1 MQSVNVRFF
10 AIGLCAVA
18 AVAVPS
24 AHAGN
29 FVYTSIDVPGAVA
42 TFPNSVNDAGVVAG
56 TYQASAN
63 GSQYGGF
70 LWSNGTFTTFTGH
83 DARNSVGGPVVTNG
97 GMVAFA
103 ASGPHG
109 NFQTALIRRPD
120 GQVTTIK
127 TPLHGDSWVY
137 AANNHGQIVGDYSTA
152 GSAVRYGFLAR
163 DRQAVDLSVAGAA
176 NTFPVS
182 INDQG
187 IVAGWYGLTVGGPL
201 HGFYYE
207 NGAFTTFDPPG
218 ADLTVTVTINRA
230 GDIAG
235 YYYTPATG
243 TGTFGFVLSHGH
255 FHKYKAQP
263 GNEKDVVT
271 SLSYVMS
278 PDYVAGNFYNIAQ
291 QYAFTYANGVYT
303 QMTPF
308 NAAVSF
314 VNAGNAAGTLVGGY
328 LDSSNV
334 SHGFIAVCPAGQAPC
349 TN

>member
-1 MQSVNVRFF
+1 MQFVDVRLL
-10 AIGLCAVA
+10 AIGLSAMAATAVQ
-18 AVAVPS
+18 S

-29 FVYTSIDVPGAVA
+29 FVYTTIDVHGAFA
-42 TFPNSVNDAGVVAG
+42 TYPTSVNDAGVVAG
-56 TYQASAN
+56 TYQTAAN
-63 GSQYGGF
+63 SSQYGGF

-83 DARNSVGGPVVTNG
+83 DPRNTVGGPFVTNG
-97 GMVAFA
+97 GMVAFTA
-103 ASGPHG
+103 GGSHG

-127 TPLHGDSWVY
+127 TPLHGYSWVY
-137 AANNHGQIVGDYSTA
+137 GANNHGQIVGDYSMG
-152 GSAVRYGFLAR
+152 GSADRYGFLAQ
-163 DRQAVDLSVAGAA
+163 DRQAVDLSVPGAA
-176 NTFPVS
+176 NTFPVA

-187 IVAGWYGLTVGGPL
+187 VVAGWYGVTSSGPL
-201 HGFYYE
+201 RGFYYE

-218 ADLTVTVTINRA
+218 SNLTVTETINHA

-235 YYYTPATG
+235 YYYTPQTG

-263 GNEKDVVT
+263 GNERDVVT

-278 PDYVAGNFYNIAQ
+278 PDYVAGNFYNIVQ

-303 QMTPF
+303 RMAPF
-308 NAAVSF
+308 NATVSF
-314 VNAGNAAGTLVGGY
+314 VNAGNSAGTLVGGY
-328 LDSSNV
+328 VDDAKV